1 MDDIETRLRSLEART
16 KAIASK
22 IESGEMKITPS
33 VEILIRSLEQ
43 AVEQMNNVWTKEINN
58 DDQRDSSS

>member
-43 AVEQMNNVWTKEINN
+43 VVEQMHNVWTKEINN